1 MDTANGKI
9 IGIVNLAAEA
19 VMFALPVV
27 LNGIYA

>member
-1 MDTANGKI
+1 MDTANENL
-9 IGIVNLAAEA
+9 IGIVNLAVAA